1 MSKVIVKFALFGLHD
16 ESSIWVHRVGDA
28 IGSLQVDFSSL
39 HFLVEQV
46 LVVPGGLLL
55 IHQATGGGGM
65 LFAVCVV
72 IEFTHNLVELVHL
85 ERVIT

>member
-16 ESSIWVHRVGDA
+16 ESPVWVHRVGDA
-28 IGSLQVDFSSL
+28 IGSLQVDLSSL

-55 IHQATGGGGM
+55 
-65 LFAVCVV
+65 
-72 IEFTHNLVELVHL
+72 VH
-85 ERVIT
+85 